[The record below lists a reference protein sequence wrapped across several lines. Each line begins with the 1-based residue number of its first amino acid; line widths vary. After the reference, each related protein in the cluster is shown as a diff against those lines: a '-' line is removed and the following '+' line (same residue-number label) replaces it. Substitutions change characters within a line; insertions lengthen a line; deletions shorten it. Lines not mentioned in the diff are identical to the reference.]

1 MPASPE
7 PAVATPATAP
17 VDPVKSEDSKETVT
31 VSFQVTT
38 G

>member
-7 PAVATPATAP
+7 PSVATPATAP
-17 VDPVKSEDSKETVT
+17 LDTVKTDTSTETVT
-31 VSFQVTT
+31 VSFRT